1 MEGYKRR
8 GRKRRHDEEITH
20 KLDLLQEPP
29 DSFKISGGRWTY
41 HNPVD
46 LNPNTTDIRI
56 TIPRWDDEFTDLFGA
71 ILIITLSVI
80 STAGADLGANID
92 NVTVHQADHGDI
104 LFQSGQVRITNTA
117 TEYIDNYGVL
127 GYIRNLLGMM
137 HDAKTTR
144 LECEGWFEDKAR
156 SVALGT
162 SDAAEKLR
170 RRKIAGSR
178 KQVLLLKPKFS
189 LCRQQK
195 MFIRGAEFEFL
206 FHRSP
211 TTMFLNGT
219 DAEVA
224 KHKIRI
230 HSLPV
235 PPAVKAG
242 MEMESTNINITN
254 WSVLS
259 TLWFLD
265 QHLIPSHW
273 QGPGSF
279 YQGFREKSLFL

>member
-1 MEGYKRR
+1 M
-8 GRKRRHDEEITH
+8 
-20 KLDLLQEPP
+20 
-29 DSFKISGGRWTY
+29 
-41 HNPVD
+41 
-46 LNPNTTDIRI
+46 
-56 TIPRWDDEFTDLFGA
+56 
-71 ILIITLSVI
+71 
-80 STAGADLGANID
+80 GANID

-195 MFIRGAEFEFL
+195 MFIRGVEFEFL

-224 KHKIRI
+224 KHKIHI

-235 PPAVKAG
+235 LPAVKAG

-254 WSVLS
+254 WSVQIGRAS
-259 TLWFLD
+259 C
-265 QHLIPSHW
+265 
-273 QGPGSF
+273 
-279 YQGFREKSLFL
+279 RERV